1 MSHTVVVTGVSR
13 DLAARFARSLAAER
27 DLPDGGTPVRRY
39 RVVGIDVAPP
49 LRDLGEAEFV
59 RADVRSP
66 VTAKLL
72 DELKV
77 AALIH
82 STSPEVGPGRT
93 AAKDYNVLGTM
104 QLAASCQRVVSLRQ
118 VILFSSSAVYGATPS
133 APVAFG
139 EDQAA
144 REVSSGYGR
153 DCLEAEGYLQLV
165 GAKASARGS
174 DLRVCV
180 LRPAALIGSGLS
192 TDLTRYLTQPVVPR
206 IAGYD
211 ARLQFLHPT
220 DASRA
225 LSLVLEH
232 RLQGTFNV
240 AAEDVVTLTQLLR
253 QLGRPWVPTTM
264 PASKAAR
271 QTGPRRMAARMG
283 LGALP
288 DDVAMITYGRVIDTE
303 RFTRGTGFVP
313 QFSSRRAVDEFVAMA
328 GIGPISV
335 QRFDRA
341 VDQLAR
347 VLAPGRGAGA

>member
-1 MSHTVVVTGVSR
+1 M
-13 DLAARFARSLAAER
+13 
-27 DLPDGGTPVRRY
+27 
-39 RVVGIDVAPP
+39 
-49 LRDLGEAEFV
+49 

-72 DELKV
+72 NGLKV
-77 AALIH
+77 QTLVH
-82 STSPEVGPGRT
+82 STSPEVGPSRSAT
-93 AAKDYNVLGTM
+93 KDYNVLGTM
-104 QLAASCQRVVSLRQ
+104 QLAASCQKVASLKQVV
-118 VILFSSSAVYGATPS
+118 LFSSSAVYGASPRD
-133 APVAFG
+133 PVTFS
-139 EDQAA
+139 EDHAA
-144 REVSSGYGR
+144 RDLRSGYGR

-165 GAKASARGS
+165 GAKATARGS

-225 LSLVLEH
+225 LSLVLER

-240 AAEDVVTLTQLLR
+240 AADDVVTLTQLLR

-264 PASKAAR
+264 PASKTAR
-271 QTGPRRMAARMG
+271 QTGLRRVAARLG

-288 DDVAMITYGRVIDTE
+288 KDVAMITYGRVIDTE
-303 RFTRGTGFVP
+303 RFTRLTGFVP
-313 QFSSRRAVDEFVAMA
+313 QFTSRRAVDEFVAMT
-328 GIGPISV
+328 GIGPVSM

-347 VLAPGRGAGA
+347 VLAPGRSGGA